1 MAKNNVIR
9 QQHLPAYP
17 SIVQTIDAVNVKRS
31 RPTAL
36 FCYSICKTGQ
46 LTSIATLTFQKT
58 NRYAVVGQIVIRF
71 LSNLAQNTSY
81 FIPNSRKQQ
90 ITNSRLITKYLRK
103 FGIKHCRYVFC
114 CVALVDEKAISL
126 PVQSCS
132 GGMVSYPKLAN
143 QPFRRSY
150 FHRSDNTLAKP

>member
-17 SIVQTIDAVNVKRS
+17 SIVQTTDAVNVKRP

-46 LTSIATLTFQKT
+46 LTSIATLPFQKT

-71 LSNLAQNTSY
+71 YLILLKKASQL
-81 FIPNSRKQQ
+81 IPNSRKQQ
-90 ITNSRLITKYLRK
+90 ITNSRLITKYLRE
-103 FGIKHCRYVFC
+103 FGIKHSRYAFC
-114 CVALVDEKAISL
+114 CVALAGEKAISL

-143 QPFRRSY
+143 QLFRRSH
-150 FHRSDNTLAKP
+150 FHSSENTLAKP